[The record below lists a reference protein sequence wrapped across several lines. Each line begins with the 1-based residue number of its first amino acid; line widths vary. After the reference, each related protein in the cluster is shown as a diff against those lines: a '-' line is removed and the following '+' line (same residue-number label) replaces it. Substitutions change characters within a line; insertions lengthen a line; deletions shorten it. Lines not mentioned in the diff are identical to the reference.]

1 VSSVKKKEQTMKKS
15 DIYEFAIKILG
26 LYLVVSVIDHLREVI
41 TYVTVLIQAHDKPE
55 LFGGFNQT
63 PVFIVTVFNF
73 LLITTFTWL
82 LIFKTKKLTSLI
94 CTKED
99 YSETTKLFTDKKTI
113 IEIAIILV
121 GLMTIIWTIPEFGI
135 KLRNYVY
142 LAQNSFSSTMNDKSF
157 LWIGGLKIVVGIIA
171 VSYAKTISSYFSKE
185 NKEND
190 KNSDE

>member
-1 VSSVKKKEQTMKKS
+1 MKKS

-82 LIFKTKKLTSLI
+82 LIFKTRKLTSLI

-99 YSETTKLFTDKKTI
+99 YSETTKLFADKKTI

-142 LAQNSFSSTMNDKSF
+142 MAQNSFSSTMNDKSF

-185 NKEND
+185 KQEND